1 VSAALELSRPLRF
14 EVPPQLEAT
23 EPPEAR
29 GLNRDEVRLMIAY
42 RHDGRLVHA
51 RFHDLPRFLHPG
63 DLLVINTSRTLPVS
77 VPAIT
82 SEGLQ
87 LRLHLSSR
95 APDARWLVELRL
107 PRGVASIPFP
117 DGRAGQCLRLPA
129 GGTARLVAP
138 FRSAPLKRS
147 AKPSTRLWLADVE
160 LPEGLLPYL
169 RRHGEPIRYPHVR
182 RPWPLSS
189 YQTVYALEPGS
200 AEMPSAGRAF
210 TPELVT
216 RLVAEGVAIAPIVLH
231 TGVSSLEEGEPPY
244 PELFRVPSTTTQWVN
259 AIRAGGGRV
268 VAVGTTVVRALESA
282 AERHG
287 EAVAREGWTDVVVT
301 PEEGVSVVDGLLTG
315 WHTSGG
321 SHLSLLE
328 AVGGRS
334 LVEASYR
341 AALAE
346 GYLWH
351 EFGDLHLIL
360 P

>member
-1 VSAALELSRPLRF
+1 VNAALELARPLRF
-14 EVPPQLEAT
+14 EVPPHLEAA

-29 GLNRDEVRLMIAY
+29 GLNRDEVRLMVAY
-42 RHDGRLVHA
+42 RHEGRLVHA
-51 RFHDLPRFLHPG
+51 RFHDLPRFLGPG
-63 DLLVINTSRTLPVS
+63 DLLVINTSKTLPAS
-77 VPAIT
+77 VPAAT
-82 SEGLQ
+82 SAGLE
-87 LRLHLSSR
+87 LRLHLSSP
-95 APDARWLVELRL
+95 APDGRWLVELRL
-107 PRGVASIPFP
+107 PSGAFSIPFP

-129 GGTARLVAP
+129 GGTARLIAP
-138 FRSAPLKRS
+138 FGPGLRRRSSEPA
-147 AKPSTRLWLADVE
+147 TRLWLADVD
-160 LPEGLLPYL
+160 LPEGLFAYL
-169 RRHGEPIRYPHVR
+169 RAHGEPIRYPHIR

-210 TPELVT
+210 TPELLT
-216 RLVAEGVAIAPIVLH
+216 RLMAEGVAVAPIVLH

-244 PELFRVPSTTTQWVN
+244 PEVFRVPPTTALLVN

-282 AERHG
+282 ADQHG
-287 EAVAREGWTDVVVT
+287 NAVAREGWTEVVVT
-301 PEEGVSVVDGLLTG
+301 PEEGVRVVDGLLTG
-315 WHTSGG
+315 WHASGG

-328 AVGGRS
+328 AVGGRP

-341 AALAE
+341 AALAD

-351 EFGDLHLIL
+351 EFGDLHLML